1 MNKNTSI
8 DKPID
13 GQTATAS
20 QSANPTTRQP
30 ARWLMMVCCIAM
42 VVGVAGIFVLGPQEK
57 AWASKMMLALPL
69 LACVGAHFLL
79 HRLTGGHSCEQSNSK
94 EDK

>member
-1 MNKNTSI
+1 MNNNTSI
-8 DKPID
+8 EKPID
-13 GQTATAS
+13 AQATTAS
-20 QSANPTTRQP
+20 QSANPITRQP

-42 VVGVAGIFVLGPQEK
+42 ALGVAGIFVLAPQGES
-57 AWASKMMLALPL
+57 WASKMMLVLPL